1 MGETGPPDRLTE
13 GSSALSLAELERLL
27 LQRRRLE
34 AVAGLRRIAVP
45 RIEESPLGEH
55 RAPALAGLARPQGIP
70 LRRIRPAPPR
80 PAGDLAAEPFPRA
93 EEPWLRRPTAHLHP
107 LPPRRRRRPAPRALT
122 ALKKG
127 LASVIDGLIVL
138 ALILFVIALGFTLYD
153 TYVGRLLHRS
163 GPSVVRA
170 QGATWAWQGRLAPP
184 MEELTSAP
192 LPFVPYSTTV
202 TLQPRD
208 IPPPTPAPGLENP
221 TRLLIPRIQLDTPV
235 VEVTIENGVWQVA
248 EYAAGYHR
256 GSARPGTL
264 GNTVISGH
272 KGLYGAVFLR
282 LDELMPGDEIF
293 LYAGPRLFR
302 YLVVEKKSVW
312 PHQVEV
318 MAQTPVPTLT
328 LITCTA
334 YDTQRLVVVARLD
347 REMPG
352 GTATAP

>member
-1 MGETGPPDRLTE
+1 MGETGDPGRPVDE
-13 GSSALSLAELERLL
+13 SSLLSLDELERLL
-27 LQRRRLE
+27 LQRRRME
-34 AVAGLRRIAVP
+34 AVTGLRRVALP
-45 RIEESPLGEH
+45 RIEEPPPGTH
-55 RAPALAGLARPQGIP
+55 RAPAPAGLARPQAIP

-80 PAGDLAAEPFPRA
+80 PAVDLLAEPFSRA
-93 EEPWLRRPTAHLHP
+93 WEPWLRSPTARLRP
-107 LPPRRRRRPAPRALT
+107 LPPRRRRRPTPRALV

-127 LASVIDGLIVL
+127 LASIIDGLIVL

-153 TYVGRLLHRS
+153 TYIGRLLHRS
-163 GPSVVRA
+163 GSSVVRA
-170 QGATWAWQGRLAPP
+170 QGTTWVWQGRLAPP
-184 MEELTSAP
+184 VEDLSSAP

-208 IPPPTPAPGLENP
+208 VPPPTPAPGLENP

-352 GTATAP
+352 GTATTP

>member
-1 MGETGPPDRLTE
+1 MNERGAF
-13 GSSALSLAELERLL
+13 SSAELERLL
-27 LQRRRLE
+27 SQRRRME
-34 AVAGLRRIAVP
+34 AVAGLRRVSVP
-45 RIEESPLGEH
+45 QAQPLSSED
-55 RAPALAGLARPQGIP
+55 RTVSAPAGLKPPQEVILP
-70 LRRIRPAPPR
+70 RRRPAVQS
-80 PAGDLAAEPFPRA
+80 LESVLLAEPFPSI
-93 EEPWLRRPTAHLHP
+93 EEAWLRTRSTRLRPFQARRPRRPT
-107 LPPRRRRRPAPRALT
+107 PRALV

-127 LASVIDGLIVL
+127 LAGVIDGLIVL
-138 ALILFVIALGFTLYD
+138 ALILFLIALGFTLYD

-163 GPSVVRA
+163 ASPVVRA
-170 QGATWAWQGRLAPP
+170 QGTTWVWQGRLAPP
-184 MEELTSAP
+184 MEDLTSVP

-202 TLQPRD
+202 ALQPRD
-208 IPPPTPAPGLENP
+208 VPPPTPAPGLENP

-352 GTATAP
+352 ATTEP